1 MVARSHYDDAVFE
14 RLLQDR
20 LAPEEQHKVTQH
32 VEHCPTCQSQL
43 EVVADA
49 GMPLDE
55 VRGYLQADAGSDP
68 TRAMEKP
75 QSSSNIWVGFLT
87 PSDHPDS
94 LGRFGRYEI
103 LEVLGRGGTG
113 IVMRG
118 YDPSLDRHSAIKV
131 LSPELA
137 ASAAARKRF
146 SREAKSAAAVVH
158 EHVVPIQTVDEENGL
173 PYLVMP
179 VLEGRS
185 LESRVRKNGPLEV
198 REVLRIGK
206 QVASGLAAAHAQGL
220 IHRDVKPANI
230 LLNHGVERVVITDF
244 GLARAADDASMTQ
257 SGTLV
262 GTPQYMSPEQAR
274 GESLDGRS
282 DLFSLGSVL
291 YFMCTGHSP
300 FRADTT
306 MGVLTRITTASPRP
320 LTEHNP
326 DIPDWLDQIV
336 RKLLSRD
343 PEERYGTALEVES
356 LLGQWLA
363 HLQDPTRVPRP
374 AEPKPTNFGNGNSRI
389 TRWVAAGFGAFALM
403 LAGILIT
410 LETGK
415 GTLTIESFAED
426 VAVRIKKGDETYR
439 RLTVTKG
446 ENNVRL
452 AAGKYE
458 LEIEGKVDGF
468 TLEDGE
474 VTLTRGD
481 EKIVRIVEKVEGV
494 RVTDENRNQFPNIGI
509 ARDSAQFGAPNV
521 QPQPAQVAPNARF
534 SVPIPP
540 SNHGYGTAR
549 FPVQDGYGSTS
560 PQASGTTARAPQ
572 ATASARFSVPN
583 ATAPAQRMGAA
594 VGGFQPAQA
603 TSPAT
608 PSPYY
613 VQPPGLVGP
622 ATRLPATGNHWAP
635 ATGVYQQATPAPTQS
650 APNTNFQWPSNS
662 MGPAPAFYPPVNPLR
677 AAFPLYGNWQGH
689 SDSGEQPERVVSLTL
704 KDGTFILVMMDPRR
718 VPGAPS
724 ANLMGDYEI
733 DEPSATISF
742 KSIKRF
748 PGANG
753 SPKWTS
759 VAGARLEGTYQQE
772 NNSLKIKFHNV
783 QKLPEISKGSQPV
796 GWQLDVYSD
805 ILMQPPIAQV
815 PANAVYGMTPPQ
827 WPLPVVNLPSS
838 LAAGQWYGEIASGN
852 RRGDILILMM
862 NGGHFE
868 LRIIA
873 GPNQTDRR
881 RLRLLGKYEI
891 DTNASTIA
899 FTPSNRFPK
908 LDGEQ
913 EWEPITDGSFSGT
926 YSFGSSL
933 LLLQISDVKNLPGIA
948 NNTYPITWNFTQYT
962 PGASPFGAMT
972 GQQAVA
978 SVMPT
983 PPTTDP
989 YAELSGTWVPETD
1002 PNHETPSGTINR
1014 LLIFNRRYLIEW
1026 TPKSEDNP
1034 QPQIASGILTL
1045 SRGEDVIEFHAAT
1058 LDFDR
1063 SVETLNPAHRVSG
1076 TYRLDGG
1083 HLSLT
1088 LTKAFEKPSEPSV
1101 AFVPDEL
1108 PATFEFQ
1115 RSGPVSKIELP
1126 GLLLESRKE
1135 DATGNQAYD
1144 ASPED
1149 RKWLEEHI
1157 KFELFD
1163 AAYDPRLSNFHC
1175 AMITNVSDQPLRDV
1189 KVQFEIDPKLN
1200 ILDHSVPADV
1210 PLKNVLIQNFDLIKP
1225 NQKIRVGVNLSDVK
1239 PKETYHSQI
1248 SVTIDGHTLTVQLY
1262 DRSTPKKNVSSKGP
1276 QPSTKLR
1283 TNGVVTQLELT
1294 PVERHLQGNWALQG
1308 MQLEINGNQFVLSGD
1323 EGISAEKQVTGTL
1336 RVLKEPVLN
1345 FGDNR
1350 FHTITFLQPIENSNR
1365 ITALMS
1371 GSIELAA
1378 GQLHLVPHYTV
1389 APDFVG
1395 LWGNVRYTFDRLNE
1409 NSADTDLP
1417 LHPLAEVLSLQGHWD
1432 ASVPN
1437 DGKKNDTKYTFE
1449 LARDRYTWIRLDES
1463 TGKTTRLSGTLE
1475 VAQPV
1480 NNSQP
1485 QLTFQRF
1492 KPDAQATVAPGHIP
1506 TNVPGIIGTEE
1517 KLFTAKVQ
1525 PDGDRF
1531 TIAIEKVF
1539 VDDSFCMELP
1549 PTLHLERAAATS
1561 TAPQTDSLLDPA
1573 PSLSQQQVPNDV
1585 WDGFAAQGASYVQPT
1600 AANSLN
1606 AISPSLEKLRGEW
1619 IQPEAFGQLGMGG
1632 VRLKLDGDRFQLIRD
1647 NRDNGTRHQLN
1658 GTVEAGEG
1666 IDGEPNTLHFATNIR
1681 VTPSQSPKRGTWLDP
1696 GNPNLQW
1703 EAERA
1708 FSGTYQLEGDKLNL
1722 QITEGPNAPEFL
1734 GEIPATWVL
1743 ARPPASGK

>member
-32 VEHCPTCQSQL
+32 VEQCPTCQSQL

-55 VRGYLQADAGSDP
+55 VRGYLQTDAGSDP

-75 QSSSNIWVGFLT
+75 QASSNIWVGFLT

-306 MGVLTRITTASPRP
+306 MGVLTRINTASPRP

-343 PEERYGTALEVES
+343 PEDRYGTALEVES

-410 LETGK
+410 LETDK

-439 RLTVTKG
+439 RLTVAKG

-494 RVTDENRNQFPNIGI
+494 RVTDENRHLFRNIGI
-509 ARDSAQFGAPNV
+509 ASDPAQFGATNAK
-521 QPQPAQVAPNARF
+521 PQPAQAAPNARF
-534 SVPIPP
+534 SVPSSS
-540 SNHGYGTAR
+540 SNHGYG
-549 FPVQDGYGSTS
+549 STP

-572 ATASARFSVPN
+572 ATAGARFSVPN

-594 VGGFQPAQA
+594 VGGFQPDQA

-608 PSPYY
+608 PSHYN
-613 VQPPGLVGP
+613 VQPPAYVGP
-622 ATRLPATGNHWAP
+622 ATTLSADDNRWAP
-635 ATGVYQQATPAPTQS
+635 ATGTYQPATPAAGLYT
-650 APNTNFQWPSNS
+650 PNTNFQWQTNS
-662 MGPAPAFYPPVNPLR
+662 ASSAPAFYPPVNPLR

-689 SDSGEQPERVVSLTL
+689 ADSGEKPERVVSLTL
-704 KDGTFILVMMDPRR
+704 KDGTFTLVMMDPSRI
-718 VPGAPS
+718 PGAPS

-742 KSIKRF
+742 KSIKRI

-753 SPKWTS
+753 SPTWSS
-759 VAGARLEGTYQQE
+759 VDGARLEGTYQQE

-796 GWQLDVYSD
+796 GWQLDVYTD

-815 PANAVYGMTPPQ
+815 PANAVYGTTPPQ
-827 WPLPVVNLPSS
+827 WPLPVMNLPSS
-838 LAAGQWYGEIASGN
+838 LVSGQWNGEIASGN

-873 GPNQTDRR
+873 APNQTERR
-881 RLRLLGKYEI
+881 TLRLLGKYEI
-891 DTNASTIA
+891 DANASTIA

-908 LDGEQ
+908 LDGEL

-948 NNTYPITWNFTQYT
+948 NETYPLTWKFTQYT
-962 PGASPFGAMT
+962 PGASPFGT
-972 GQQAVA
+972 TSRQQALA

-989 YAELSGTWVPETD
+989 YAELSGTWVPVAD
-1002 PNHETPSGTINR
+1002 PNHETPSAKIDR
-1014 LLIFNRRYLIEW
+1014 LLIFNRRYLMEW
-1026 TPKSEDNP
+1026 TPTAGEHP
-1034 QPQIASGILTL
+1034 QPQIASGILSLTH
-1045 SRGEDVIEFHAAT
+1045 GEDVIEFHAAK

-1063 SVETLNPAHRVSG
+1063 SVETLNPAHQVSG
-1076 TYRLDGG
+1076 TYRLDGDR
-1083 HLSLT
+1083 LSVT
-1088 LTKAFEKPSEPSV
+1088 LTKALDKPSEPSV
-1101 AFVPDEL
+1101 AFIPGDL
-1108 PATFEFQ
+1108 PATFEFK
-1115 RSGPVSKIELP
+1115 RSGPVSKIDTP
-1126 GLLLESRKE
+1126 TLLLESRKDE
-1135 DATGNQAYD
+1135 ATGNQTYD

-1149 RKWLEEHI
+1149 RQWLEKHI

-1163 AAYDPRLSNFHC
+1163 AAYDPRLSSFHC

-1200 ILDHSVPADV
+1200 ILDHTVPADV
-1210 PLKNVLIQNFDLIKP
+1210 PSKNVLIHKFELIKP
-1225 NQKIRVGVNLSDVK
+1225 QQKIKVGVNLSDIN
-1239 PKETYHSQI
+1239 PQETHHSQV
-1248 SVTIDGHTLTVQLY
+1248 SVTIDGHTLTAQLH
-1262 DRSTPKKNVSSKGP
+1262 DRSTPKKNVSSNSP
-1276 QPSTKLR
+1276 QPSTNLR
-1283 TNGVVTQLELT
+1283 TTGVVGKLELT
-1294 PVERHLQGNWALQG
+1294 PVERQLQGTWALQG
-1308 MQLEINGNQFVLSGD
+1308 MQLQINGRQFVLSGD
-1323 EGISAEKQVTGTL
+1323 EGTSAYKTVTGTV
-1336 RVLKEPVLN
+1336 RVSKEPV
-1345 FGDNR
+1345 FKVGDDR
-1350 FHTITFLQPIENSNR
+1350 FHMIELLQPIANSNR
-1365 ITALMS
+1365 STGVLNGQVEFAD
-1371 GSIELAA
+1371 E
-1378 GQLHLVPHYTV
+1378 QLHLVPHFAV
-1389 APDFVG
+1389 APGFVG
-1395 LWGNVRYTFDRLNE
+1395 LWGNVRYTFQRAGGTSGNTE
-1409 NSADTDLP
+1409 LP
-1417 LHPLAEVLSLQGHWD
+1417 KHPLADVLSLQGNWD
-1432 ASVPN
+1432 VTTPDN
-1437 DGKKNDTKYTFE
+1437 GKENDTKYTFN
-1449 LARDRYTWIRLDES
+1449 LTRDRYTWVRVDAS
-1463 TGKTTRLSGTLE
+1463 TGQTTRLKGTLQ
-1475 VAQPV
+1475 VAQPI

-1492 KPDAQATVAPGHIP
+1492 KPDAQANVAPGHIP

-1531 TIAIEKVF
+1531 TLSIEKVF
-1539 VDDSFCMELP
+1539 VDDSFCIELP
-1549 PTLHLERAAATS
+1549 PTLHLERAATTS
-1561 TAPQTDSLLDPA
+1561 TARHPGSSIVPA
-1573 PSLSQQQVPNDV
+1573 PSLSQQRFPNDV
-1585 WDGFAAQGASYVQPT
+1585 WNGFAAEGASYVQPAT
-1600 AANSLN
+1600 ANSLN
-1606 AISPSLEKLRGEW
+1606 AISPSLERLRGQW
-1619 IQPEAFGQLGMGG
+1619 IQPETLGQLGMGG
-1632 VRLKLDGDRFQLIRD
+1632 IRLKLDGDRFQLIRD

-1658 GTVEAGEG
+1658 GTLVIAEG
-1666 IDGEPNTLHFATNIR
+1666 VYGEPNTLHFATNIR
-1681 VTPSQSPKRGTWLDP
+1681 VSPSQPPKPDTWVDL
-1696 GNPNLQW
+1696 GNPYSQW
-1703 EAERA
+1703 KGERA
-1708 FSGTYQLEGDKLNL
+1708 FSGTYQLEGDKLTL
-1722 QITEGPNAPEFL
+1722 QITEGPNAPDFL

-1743 ARPPASGK
+1743 ARPPASGE